1 MEAHSLI
8 FEQRYPAKASVLHE
22 VRKHLRD
29 LLFQQQLASFQV
41 DQLILVTNEACTNII
56 QHGYDDNSPGEFVLE
71 IFMTNTEIAFR
82 ITDFAKPIDDT
93 FTTPRTLDDSRPGG
107 LGIHFMHQLMD
118 HIEFSR
124 KPDNSGNILFM
135 KKHLS

>member
-8 FEQRYPAKASVLHE
+8 FEQRYPAKASILHN
-22 VRKHLRD
+22 VRKDLRD

-41 DQLILVTNEACTNII
+41 DQLILAANEACTNII
-56 QHGYDDNSPGEFVLE
+56 EHGYSDSPGEFILE
-71 IFMTNTEIAFR
+71 IFMMDAEIAFR
-82 ITDFAKPIDDT
+82 ITDFAKPVDDAIT
-93 FTTPRTLDDSRPGG
+93 APRTLDDSRPGG
-107 LGIHFMHQLMD
+107 LGVHFMHQLMD

-135 KKHLS
+135 KKHLG